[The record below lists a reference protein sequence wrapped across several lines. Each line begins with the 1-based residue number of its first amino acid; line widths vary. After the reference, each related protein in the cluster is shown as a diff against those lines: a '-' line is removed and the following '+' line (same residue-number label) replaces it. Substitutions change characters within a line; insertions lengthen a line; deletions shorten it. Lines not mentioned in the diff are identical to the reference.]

1 MPGSLFNTTQLANAA
16 LLSQFNSGGT
26 FNSISAAV
34 PGFTAPNFN
43 SFPQRFF
50 QPKYYKWN
58 FEIQQGI
65 GSKMLFSQLLRHA
78 RYPHSS
84 CRPGTQW
91 ILPDYRLHQR
101 LPRTA
106 VDRPELGAR
115 HVFQYLSG
123 GTSNYNG
130 LTLSLQRRLS
140 ASLNFNLNYTWSHAF
155 DDVSNG
161 GVANEPFG
169 ILATKK
175 RDHAADPHNIRGN
188 YGPSDYDTRDYLS
201 ASLVFTDLFRKAGFH
216 KGPERLLGGWTLATN
231 WFYRTGLPFSVVDNS
246 ALSAL
251 APFNYSGAIFA
262 SRVTQTPST
271 CGDDAVNV
279 PCLSSSMFAPAANGT
294 PTGFGTSGRNSF
306 YGPRFWD
313 VDLSLTKDFRIKEHV
328 VLSVGAQA
336 FNLFNH
342 ANFDQPVADL
352 SNPLFGSIVNTVG
365 PPTSLLGSF
374 VGAGSSPRFL
384 EIKGIL
390 RF

>member
-1 MPGSLFNTTQLANAA
+1 MLFSANYSGMHGIHIPVSDQGLNGYCPTTVCTSGFAGLPTTVPNAA
-16 LLSQFNSGGT
+16 LGT
-26 FNSISAAV
+26 
-34 PGFTAPNFN
+34 
-43 SFPQRFF
+43 
-50 QPKYYKWN
+50 
-58 FEIQQGI
+58 
-65 GSKMLFSQLLRHA
+65 
-78 RYPHSS
+78 
-84 CRPGTQW
+84 
-91 ILPDYRLHQR
+91 
-101 LPRTA
+101 
-106 VDRPELGAR
+106 
-115 HVFQYLSG
+115 VFQYLSA

-140 ASLNFNLNYTWSHAF
+140 ASLNFTLNYTWSHAF

-161 GVANEPFG
+161 GIANEPFG
-169 ILATKK
+169 ILSTNTSVTAPQ
-175 RDHAADPHNIRGN
+175 DPHNIRGN
-188 YGPSDYDTRDYLS
+188 YGPADYDVRHYVS
-201 ASLVFTDLFRKAGFH
+201 ASLIFTDLFRHVGFH

-231 WFYRTGLPFSVVDNS
+231 WFLRSGLPFSVVDNS

-271 CGDDAVNV
+271 CGDDSVNT
-279 PCLSSSMFAPAANGT
+279 PCLTPSMFAPAANGT

-313 VDLSLTKDFRIKEHV
+313 VDLSLTKDIRIKEHV
-328 VLSVGAQA
+328 ILSLGAQA

-342 ANFDQPVADL
+342 ANFDQPVGDL
-352 SNPLFGSIVNTVG
+352 SNPLFGSSIATVG